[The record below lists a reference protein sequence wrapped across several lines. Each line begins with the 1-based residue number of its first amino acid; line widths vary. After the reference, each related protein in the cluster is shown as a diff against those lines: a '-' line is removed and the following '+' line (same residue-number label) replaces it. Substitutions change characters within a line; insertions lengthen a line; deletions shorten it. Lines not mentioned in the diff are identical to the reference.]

1 MIGTSVTRIRATDS
15 TAMNY
20 ALTLVTSQTSAQASI
35 DILMHDSY
43 LLGMRTT
50 IRLDDDLLREAKAY
64 AAATDRTLTRL
75 IEDALREAL
84 ARRRQRGKRPRVELP
99 TSGGGGLQPG
109 VDLDN
114 SASLWDL
121 MDGLSDPS

>member
-1 MIGTSVTRIRATDS
+1 MLQV
-15 TAMNY
+15 
-20 ALTLVTSQTSAQASI
+20 
-35 DILMHDSY
+35 
-43 LLGMRTT
+43 MRTT
-50 IRLDDDLLREAKAY
+50 IRLNDDLLREAKAY

-84 ARRRQRGKRPRVELP
+84 TRRKQQAERPRVELP
-99 TSGGGGLQPG
+99 TSGEGGLQPG
-109 VDLDN
+109 VDLDD